1 MQNSKTNEDKEKL
14 THALTII
21 DQMRIQTATTLKLA
35 DDFVWMLRAQS
46 EVYLKQEI
54 NLENLL
60 QQVSDRAWPLAHE
73 KNITLELDIKAIIDL
88 PCYLTADGNLL
99 ERALFNLLDNAIKY
113 SNNHTKIQIKVVL
126 VKPIS
131 QQNQTVDIL
140 IIDNGRGIKDKD
152 LPDIFEKYSRM
163 HSTDTTTNGH
173 GLGLAFVYNVI
184 QQHGGL
190 ITCSS
195 VVNLGTEF
203 KVTLYNAVLV
213 EE

>member
-1 MQNSKTNEDKEKL
+1 
-14 THALTII
+14 
-21 DQMRIQTATTLKLA
+21 
-35 DDFVWMLRAQS
+35 
-46 EVYLKQEI
+46 
-54 NLENLL
+54 
-60 QQVSDRAWPLAHE
+60 
-73 KNITLELDIKAIIDL
+73 
-88 PCYLTADGNLL
+88 
-99 ERALFNLLDNAIKY
+99 
-113 SNNHTKIQIKVVL
+113 
-126 VKPIS
+126 
-131 QQNQTVDIL
+131 
-140 IIDNGRGIKDKD
+140 
-152 LPDIFEKYSRM
+152 M